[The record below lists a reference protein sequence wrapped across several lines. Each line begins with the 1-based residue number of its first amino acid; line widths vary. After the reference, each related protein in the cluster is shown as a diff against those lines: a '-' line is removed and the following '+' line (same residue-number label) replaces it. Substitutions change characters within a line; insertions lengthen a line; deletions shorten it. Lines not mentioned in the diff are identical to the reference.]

1 MRRLLT
7 VFALGVALP
16 VFVIVVSPPSVATPG
31 QISRLPITGADDM
44 NDSGRFVVFTSDVA
58 RVFRDTNG
66 EDDVYLLDRSSGSIG
81 RISVSSS
88 GAQANGASRQA
99 HVSANGR
106 YVVFTSD
113 ATNLVPS
120 DTNGAT
126 DVFIRDRWARTTRRI
141 SLTGQAAQANGPSSG
156 SAISAD
162 GRYVTFHSH
171 APNLSVSPEM
181 YDDDGIYVRDRV
193 GGTTRQLGFNED
205 YGSFS
210 DPVISADGRFI
221 LWVLNANGTSGD
233 CDWSRITIVDRVTD
247 TDGTIVSG
255 DCSSIDDLRIS
266 GEGRY
271 VGWSWRP
278 SAPSLPDSP
287 FNDPWS
293 RVTGVLL
300 DRTTG
305 EQTQFPG
312 EGFALPTSAT
322 RSFTGGDALRAI
334 DTATG
339 RIEVLRVPVPGWE
352 TAFQVIDAS
361 GDGSAVLVRTSS
373 PRLVAGDASVTP
385 DVFLVEAAVPPPTPL
400 LARGRDVTVQAD
412 GKIVV
417 AATVEDATGDL
428 DVVVLRYLASGIL
441 DTTFS
446 GDGIRTLDVRGS
458 VEAQAIA
465 VQGDG
470 KIVVAMRNPLREGRI
485 VRLTPTGALDRS
497 FARNG
502 TFKLDG
508 EPQDLL
514 VQADGRI
521 VVTDTAWSGTTYF
534 CQVNEWTGRPC
545 ASVRATRL
553 KPSGALDPTFAGGQ
567 TLLEI
572 GYDDGTGQ
580 DLFAAG
586 ISRFGGDY
594 YVLTS
599 NGVVRF
605 TGAGAQDTSFGS
617 ASSGFPG
624 FTSSDCRAQDIA
636 IAGGKVVVGGIDW
649 MDGHGDQ
656 FCAARFTST
665 GLLDAS
671 FGVGGEAKVAVAA
684 RNRPVQLTGIGTDA
698 QGRVV
703 LAGWADPGTAMPQFA
718 VARLTAGGTVDGTF
732 SSDGVVRIAAAPG
745 GWSQAADLVVDAS
758 SRPLLVGK
766 AVPSWDRSLEVAL
779 VRLTETGAPD
789 GSFGDGDGRL
799 TTRFV
804 T

>member
-1 MRRLLT
+1 MRRLIT
-7 VFALGVALP
+7 AFALSIALP
-16 VFVIVVSPPSVATPG
+16 TFVIVVSPASVATPG
-31 QISRLPITGADDM
+31 QIARLPITDADDM
-44 NDSGRFVVFTSDVA
+44 TDSGRFVVFTTEVA
-58 RVFRDTNG
+58 RVPGDTNG
-66 EDDVYLLDRSSGSIG
+66 VDDVYLLDRRSGSIR

-106 YVVFTSD
+106 YVVFISD

-120 DTNGAT
+120 DTNAAT
-126 DVFIRDRWARTTRRI
+126 DVFIRDRRARTTRRI
-141 SLTGQAAQANGPSSG
+141 SLTDHATQANGPSDG

-162 GRYVTFHSH
+162 GRYVAFRSQ
-171 APNLSVSPEM
+171 APNLSPSAETF
-181 YDDDGIYVRDRV
+181 DDDGVYVRDRV
-193 GGTTRQLGFNED
+193 DGTTRQVGFNEF

-210 DPVISADGRFI
+210 DPVISADGRFV

-233 CDWSRITIVDRVTD
+233 CDWSRITIVDRTVD
-247 TDGTIVSG
+247 TDGTVVGG
-255 DCSSIDDLRIS
+255 DCSYIDDLRVS

-278 SAPSLPDSP
+278 SVPSRPDSR

-293 RVTGVLL
+293 RVTGILL

-305 EQTQFPG
+305 EQTRSPG
-312 EGFALPTSAT
+312 EGFALPTGAT

-334 DTATG
+334 ETATR
-339 RIEVLRVPVPGWE
+339 RIEVLRVAVPGWD
-352 TAFQVIDAS
+352 TGFQVIDAS

-400 LARGRDVTVQAD
+400 LARGQDVKVQAD

-417 AATVEDATGDL
+417 AATVEDPTGDL
-428 DVVVLRYLASGIL
+428 DVDVLRYLGSGVL

-485 VRLTPTGALDRS
+485 VRLMPTGALDRS
-497 FARNG
+497 FASNG
-502 TFKLDG
+502 SFKLDG
-508 EPQDLL
+508 EPEDLL

-521 VVTDTAWSGTTYF
+521 VVTDTAWSGTTFF
-534 CQVNEWTGRPC
+534 CQINEWTGRPC
-545 ASVRATRL
+545 ASVRVTRL

-586 ISRFGGDY
+586 ISRFGGEY

-605 TGAGAQDTSFGS
+605 TGAGVRDTSFGS
-617 ASSGFPG
+617 ASAVFPG
-624 FTSSDCRAQDIA
+624 FARSDCTAQDIA
-636 IAGGKVVVGGIDW
+636 IAGGRVVVGGIDW

-665 GLLDAS
+665 GQLDAS

-684 RNRPVQLTGIGTDA
+684 PNRPVQLTGIRTDA

-703 LAGWADPGTAMPQFA
+703 LGGWADPGTAMPQFA
-718 VARLTAGGTVDGTF
+718 VARLTPGGTIDGSF
-732 SSDGVVRIAAAPG
+732 SSDGIIRIAAAPG
-745 GWSQAADLVVDAS
+745 GWSQAANLFVDTS
-758 SRPLLVGK
+758 SRPVLVGK

-789 GSFGDGDGRL
+789 GSFGGGDGRL